1 MEIKKLQNDCSER
14 MDKAIENTRH
24 ELAKIRTGKA
34 SPALLDTVR
43 VDYYGSMVPLIQVA
57 SINTPEP
64 RLITVQPWEKNL
76 IQAIEKAIQQAD
88 LGLNPV
94 NDGNIIRLPIP
105 QLTEERR
112 KELVRLCHKLAE
124 EGRIAVRNIR
134 RDANEKLKKAE
145 KNHEISEDQC
155 HTALDEIQNLT
166 DKHIENIDKILQ
178 HKEDEVMEV

>member
-1 MEIKKLQNDCSER
+1 MEIKRIHSDSAQR
-14 MDKAIENTRH
+14 MEKAIDNTRH

-43 VDYYGSMVPLIQVA
+43 VDYYGSMVPLSQVA
-57 SINTPEP
+57 SISTPEP
-64 RLITVQPWEKNL
+64 RLITLQPWEKKM
-76 IQAIEKAIQQAD
+76 ITAIEKAIQQSD

-112 KELVRLCHKLAE
+112 KELVRLCHKLVE
-124 EGRIAVRNIR
+124 EGRIAIRNIR
-134 RDANEKLKKAE
+134 RDANDKLKKSE
-145 KNHEISEDQC
+145 KSHDISEDQC
-155 HTALDEIQNLT
+155 HTAMDEIQELT
-166 DKHIENIDKILQ
+166 DKCITEIDTILK